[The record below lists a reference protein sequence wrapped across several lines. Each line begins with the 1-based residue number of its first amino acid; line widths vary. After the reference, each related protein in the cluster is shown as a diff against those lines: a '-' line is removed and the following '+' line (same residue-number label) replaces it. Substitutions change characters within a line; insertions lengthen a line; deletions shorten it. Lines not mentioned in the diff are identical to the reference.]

1 MQISSQSQKIT
12 IEEALIAAAVDE
24 TVSEVFE
31 DDSETPENQEEN
43 IFNVED
49 NKDKAG
55 GKTAAEG
62 FVKSSYE
69 VRYSLYTI
77 SKGLKRLS
85 LRLAS

>member
-31 DDSETPENQEEN
+31 DDSETPENQEN